1 MAQPDLLPTPYR
13 AHLVGA
19 YAERT
24 GCIRSAC
31 ESAAGKKLSLH
42 TGTPGEATVYPIPV
56 MVLQRNTAL
65 NRRCDEMQR
74 LTQQIREAIECLR
87 LNPENA
93 RDLEVKIQH
102 LQRELQAVRRER
114 SEL

>member
-1 MAQPDLLPTPYR
+1 MAQPDLLPSPYR
-13 AHLVGA
+13 AHVVGA

-24 GCIRSAC
+24 RCLRSAC
-31 ESAAGKKLSLH
+31 ETAAGEILISES
-42 TGTPGEATVYPIPV
+42 TAPGEANVYPIPV

-74 LTQQIREAIECLR
+74 LTQQIREAIESLR

-93 RDLEVKIQH
+93 RDLEVKILS
-102 LQRELQAVRRER
+102 LQRELLAVRRER
-114 SEL
+114 PEL